1 MDSFHLDYEQ
11 DMIHRRIELCLEEGE
26 IDKNKDK
33 IIEIIKDER
42 YAGKYDCQYLVMLF
56 KNKNFLQGVEALSEY
71 HKFNNELLSIYMD
84 RKDYEK
90 IINLCKNQGSTNP
103 SLWYV
108 SLDFFINKE
117 FRQSLNNEEIGTLNK
132 YLKEFLQKLL
142 ESDAMLSIK
151 ILEII
156 NEKNNDISLGILN
169 DFFNKAIEME
179 DKCIEEQKKRY
190 DNYNTQINDVTN
202 EIKDLNTK
210 AYTTDLNKCSEC
222 SMPMSLPFMI
232 FECGHKFHNLCLG
245 INKNINGKYNC
256 RKCKEKKNKV
266 IEDIRYNKN
275 YYNSVYNYD
284 KLEKELNRN
293 KNNKDKIDFIH
304 TLYGKGL
311 FNLGAIKD
319 NLIGKETE
327 KEKEKKIE

>member
-1 MDSFHLDYEQ
+1 
-11 DMIHRRIELCLEEGE
+11 MI
-26 IDKNKDK
+26 
-33 IIEIIKDER
+33 
-42 YAGKYDCQYLVMLF
+42 
-56 KNKNFLQGVEALSEY
+56 
-71 HKFNNELLSIYMD
+71 SI
-84 RKDYEK
+84 R
-90 IINLCKNQGSTNP
+90 
-103 SLWYV
+103 
-108 SLDFFINKE
+108 
-117 FRQSLNNEEIGTLNK
+117 
-132 YLKEFLQKLL
+132 
-142 ESDAMLSIK
+142 

-156 NEKNNDISLGILN
+156 NEKNNDISLGLLN
-169 DFFNKAIEME
+169 DFFNKAIELE
-179 DKCIEEQKKRY
+179 DKCVEEQKKKY
-190 DNYNTQINDVTN
+190 DDYNTQINDVTN

-222 SMPMSLPFMI
+222 SMPMSLPFTI

-245 INKNINGKYNC
+245 INKNVNGKYIC
-256 RKCKEKKNKV
+256 RKCKDKKNKV

-319 NLIGKETE
+319 SLIEKETE
-327 KEKEKKIE
+327 KEKEQKIE